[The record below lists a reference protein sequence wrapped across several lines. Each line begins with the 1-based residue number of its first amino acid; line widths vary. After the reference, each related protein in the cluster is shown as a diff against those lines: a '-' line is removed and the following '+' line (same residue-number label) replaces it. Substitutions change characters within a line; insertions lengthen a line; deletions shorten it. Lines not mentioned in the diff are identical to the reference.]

1 MQPLRVLF
9 TGLYAREDI
18 VHPDGQTGVLYPAG
32 TQIANPDYGY
42 RGEMQKSQTSISE
55 SITLKN

>member
-1 MQPLRVLF
+1 MRVLF
-9 TGLYAREDI
+9 TDCYAREDI

-32 TQIANPDYGY
+32 TQICNPDYGY